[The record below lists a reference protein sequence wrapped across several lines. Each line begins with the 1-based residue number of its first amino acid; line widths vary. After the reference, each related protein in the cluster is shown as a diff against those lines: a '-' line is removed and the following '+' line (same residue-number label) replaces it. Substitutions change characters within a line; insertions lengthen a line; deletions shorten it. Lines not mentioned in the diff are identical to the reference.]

1 MKDVLTSLMSG
12 QSFATMMVKKLR
24 CYSISG
30 SAEPV
35 IMQQIIPRDKCA
47 KDLSVFFPLV
57 LSRGINT

>member
-1 MKDVLTSLMSG
+1 MKDVLTSLKSG
-12 QSFATMMVKKLR
+12 QSFATTMVKKLR

-35 IMQQIIPRDKCA
+35 IMQIIPRDKCA